1 MSDSSKKMPAV
12 KLTLS
17 RETVKNLGVRTDVR
31 TGYIYN
37 NSGAC
42 VKQSAVSHGAA
53 CSNSNIVSE
62 KPRI

>member
-1 MSDSSKKMPAV
+1 MSDSSKKTPAMKM

-31 TGYIYN
+31 TG
-37 NSGAC
+37 
-42 VKQSAVSHGAA
+42 VKQSAVSHGSA

>member
-31 TGYIYN
+31 TG
-37 NSGAC
+37 
-42 VKQSAVSHGAA
+42 VKQSAVSHGSA